1 MTKTLLTLPC
11 TAQELETA
19 LHAVCDHDGLWG
31 ATIRIVPPREGR
43 DPYNYTLAIE
53 TDTKGEAR

>member
-1 MTKTLLTLPC
+1 MTKPLATLPC

-31 ATIRIVPPREGR
+31 DGKIVVTT
-43 DPYNYTLAIE
+43 DKILCVE
-53 TDTKGEAR
+53 TKTKGETN